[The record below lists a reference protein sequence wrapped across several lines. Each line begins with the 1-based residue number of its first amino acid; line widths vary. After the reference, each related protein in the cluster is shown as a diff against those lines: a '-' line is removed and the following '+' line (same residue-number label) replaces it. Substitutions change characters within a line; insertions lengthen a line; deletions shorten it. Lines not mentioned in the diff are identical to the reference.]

1 MTGSGC
7 DFIFFLD
14 VQVGITGGLGLRQSL
29 STILNLQTRGDE
41 TKGVEIVLPVV
52 ERVKTTGAGINQL
65 LCRTGIGGVSIHY
78 HPVYFPIKSTEIE
91 FVFPID
97 AKR

>member
-29 STILNLQTRGDE
+29 STILNMQTRGDE

-65 LCRTGIGGVSIHY
+65 LCRTESEECQSITIRY
-78 HPVYFPIKSTEIE
+78 IFPSK
-91 FVFPID
+91 
-97 AKR
+97 AQR